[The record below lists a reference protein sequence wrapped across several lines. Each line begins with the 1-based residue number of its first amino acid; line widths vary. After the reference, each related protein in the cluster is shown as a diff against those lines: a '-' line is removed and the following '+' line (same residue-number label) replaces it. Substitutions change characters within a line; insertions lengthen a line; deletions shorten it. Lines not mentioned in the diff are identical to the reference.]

1 MSPKHI
7 YNGIHILNWEM
18 CNTVVLFC
26 VEINNTERFV
36 PYFLNMKLHPQEFW
50 PLNETKIPHQKKP
63 WGGTWGSQ
71 SSVCLY
77 LILLLVLSSIPLVAY
92 NKKNFKCCLWDW
104 NSNYLNQMRISV
116 YYESLCPSQLLVGGI
131 GHYDT
136 WYFHANSSKA

>member
-1 MSPKHI
+1 
-7 YNGIHILNWEM
+7 M

-50 PLNETKIPHQKKP
+50 PLSETKIPHQKRS
-63 WGGTWGSQ
+63 WGVTWGSQ

-92 NKKNFKCCLWDW
+92 NKKKI
-104 NSNYLNQMRISV
+104 QM
-116 YYESLCPSQLLVGGI
+116 LLMRLK
-131 GHYDT
+131 
-136 WYFHANSSKA
+136 F